1 MLSLRVRRFIWV
13 GCLLCIVFTMYYKS
27 SIHPT
32 TDPAWLQNSGELPAP
47 DQEPIVILHY
57 HERRPY
63 YITTWTKVQ
72 GLVAGTVARAFEFAE
87 IPYKWQQTPAKRQL
101 DLIRNN
107 DSLSCGVG
115 WFKTAERQKF
125 GKFSNPIYQDSPF
138 VAVAMA
144 ENTLIQSMLT
154 LDQLLGE
161 HRLKLLVKAGYS
173 YGTDVDSKI
182 RELLPWKVETTA
194 DNQDMLRMLEG
205 HRADYCFMT
214 KEEAT
219 DLFMHAG
226 FNKDKFIMVPFAA
239 IPNGNKRYL
248 ICSQQVPDEI
258 IERFNLAVDF
268 LQKNGRRTK

>member
-1 MLSLRVRRFIWV
+1 MLSLRVRRFIWA
-13 GCLLCIVFTMYYKS
+13 GCMLCIVLTMYYKS
-27 SIHPT
+27 SIHEI
-32 TDPAWLQNSGELPAP
+32 TDPAWLKNSRELSDPG
-47 DQEPIVILHY
+47 QEPVIILHY

-63 YITTWTKVQ
+63 YISTGAKVQ
-72 GLVAGTVARAFEFAE
+72 GLVAATVTRAFEFAE

-101 DLIRNN
+101 DIIRNN

-115 WFKTAERQKF
+115 WFKTTKREKF
-125 GKFSNPIYQDSPF
+125 GKFSAPIYQDSPF
-138 VAVAMA
+138 VVVAMA
-144 ENTLIQSMLT
+144 ENTLMQNMLT

-173 YGTDVDSKI
+173 YGTDVDRKI
-182 RELLPWKVETTA
+182 RDFSPWQVETTA
-194 DNQDMLRMLEG
+194 DNQAMLRMIEG

-214 KEEAT
+214 REEAT

-258 IERFNLAVDF
+258 IERFNQAVDF
-268 LQKNGRRTK
+268 LRKNGRRTK